1 MKRIFAKRYTYNS
14 KPETWP
20 HQMTNHGLL
29 NRYQVKN
36 LSKKEL
42 ELATGIFPK
51 KCLVDFVV

>member
-1 MKRIFAKRYTYNS
+1 
-14 KPETWP
+14 
-20 HQMTNHGLL
+20 MTNHGLL